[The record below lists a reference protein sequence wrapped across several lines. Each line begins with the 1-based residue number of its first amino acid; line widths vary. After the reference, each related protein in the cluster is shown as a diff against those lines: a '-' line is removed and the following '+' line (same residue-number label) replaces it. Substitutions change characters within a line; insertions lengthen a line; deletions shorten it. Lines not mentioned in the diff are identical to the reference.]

1 MSLTWDAI
9 PIHERR
15 ATIGRFNDRVDAA
28 EAAAA
33 PSKAWAGQAIR
44 HAGGPRPPVRLRR
57 LTHDVV
63 LRYPDALADLF
74 VRFPDDVIHLQP
86 YDMFFGYQ
94 PPDTEDPVDPIR
106 CLTESATWVDEWGT
120 GWEHAAGGSGA
131 SPISAPIA
139 EWDDLDAY
147 LRRRMPDA
155 AAPGR
160 FDALLP
166 RLAAVGPSRYVVGTT
181 HCTLWERYNQL
192 RGMGAALEDM
202 AEYPPEAGRLLD
214 AIVEFQ
220 VGLIRRWGA
229 LGGVDAV
236 MLADDFGTQR
246 SLIMSPATWRRVF
259 AARYRRICDAAHERG
274 LAIVFHSCGNVAPII
289 GDLIDA
295 GVDVLDP
302 LQEEAMD
309 LAWVARE
316 FGGKV
321 AFAGGL
327 PEQTLPH
334 LAPEAVRD
342 AVHRMIDLMGRP
354 FGNAYILA
362 PSNSLLADV
371 PLANL
376 EALFEACRDG

>member
-1 MSLTWDAI
+1 MTFTWDAL
-9 PIHERR
+9 PIDERR
-15 ATIGRFNDRVDAA
+15 VKIGRFNDRVDAA

-33 PSKAWAGQAIR
+33 PTKTWARKAVKRAGA
-44 HAGGPRPPVRLRR
+44 PRCPVRLRR
-57 LTHDVV
+57 LTHDIV

-74 VRFPDDVIHLQP
+74 VEFPDDVIHIQP

-94 PPDTEDPVDPIR
+94 PPEVEGPADPIR
-106 CLTESATWVDEWGT
+106 CLTEAATWVDEWGT
-120 GWEHAAGGSGA
+120 GWEHAVGGSGA
-131 SPISAPIA
+131 SPITAPIA
-139 EWDDLDAY
+139 EWSDLDEY
-147 LRRRMPDA
+147 LRDRMPVPA
-155 AAPGR
+155 AVGR
-160 FDALLP
+160 FDAMLP
-166 RLAAVGPSRYVVGTT
+166 KLASIGPTHYVVGTT

-192 RGMGAALEDM
+192 RGMNAALEDM
-202 AEYPPEAGRLLD
+202 AEDPPGAERLLD
-214 AIVEFQ
+214 ALVEYQ
-220 VGLIRRWGA
+220 VELIHRWGA

-246 SLIMSPATWRRVF
+246 SLIMSPASWRRTF
-259 AARYRRICDAAHERG
+259 AARYRRICDAAHEHD
-274 LAIVFHSCGNVAPII
+274 LDIVFHSCGNVASII
-289 GDLIDA
+289 GDLIDV

-302 LQEEAMD
+302 LQSEAMD

-316 FGGKV
+316 FGGEV

-334 LAPEAVRD
+334 LTPAGVRD
-342 AVHRMIDLMGRP
+342 EVHRTIDLMGGP

-376 EALFEACRDG
+376 EALFEACRER